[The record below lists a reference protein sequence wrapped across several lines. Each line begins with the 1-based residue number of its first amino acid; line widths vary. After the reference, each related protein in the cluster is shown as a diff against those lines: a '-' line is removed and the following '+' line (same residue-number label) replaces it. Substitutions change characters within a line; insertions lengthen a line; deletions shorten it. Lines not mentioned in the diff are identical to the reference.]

1 MAFER
6 STLRTFALAAIMSAA
21 LAACGGGGSAGESG
35 MAGDS
40 AVDTSSDAQADDP
53 RRLELQATA
62 SALAA
67 ASGASIATAA
77 DGTTKLSGTSF
88 GNVVDGDTDTYWQ
101 PTSRYGQRISVKGF
115 SATVSSVIIHEPTQT
130 VSAWRLV
137 NNANGQVLASGSSLG
152 AQKAISFS
160 PVASSK
166 LDLFIDRA
174 GSLPRIGEF
183 EVFAHGSTPPDGGD
197 PPDDGGTPPPP
208 TGTITGASCRSTGS
222 VSLSKTQVVRAG
234 QVFDGGCRTFNPTF
248 SDGGQAEGQDPVF
261 LVEKGGVLKN
271 VIIGRNGADG
281 IHIYGD
287 ATVDNITWTDV
298 GEDALTVKAAAT
310 VTVRNI
316 TGSEAND
323 KFFQLNAPTT
333 FKLENAVVNV
343 AGKLFREN
351 GGKCYPV
358 RVTVNGARLSNISEA
373 VFRSDCN
380 RSTFSLSN
388 AQLSN
393 VKAICYAGGKY
404 ASCGMK

>member
-1 MAFER
+1 MPFKKG
-6 STLRTFALAAIMSAA
+6 TFRKSALAALMGAT
-21 LAACGGGGSAGESG
+21 LVGCGGGGTDASDA
-35 MAGDS
+35 DS
-40 AVDTSSDAQADDP
+40 ATARPTASVEAERSLDM
-53 RRLELQATA
+53 QATV

-67 ASGASIATAA
+67 AAGTSIATAA
-77 DGTTKLSGTSF
+77 DGTTKASGTSF
-88 GNVVDGDTDTYWQ
+88 GNVIDGDTDTYWQ
-101 PTSRYGQRISVKGF
+101 PTSRYGQRISAKGF
-115 SATVSSVIIHEPTQT
+115 SATVSSVTIHELTQT
-130 VSAWRLV
+130 VTAWRLI
-137 NNANGQVLASGSSLG
+137 NNDTGQVLASGSGLG
-152 AQKAISFS
+152 ANRSISFA

-166 LDLFIDRA
+166 LDLLIDRA
-174 GSLPRIGEF
+174 VGLPRIGEF
-183 EVFAHGSTPPDGGD
+183 EVFAHGGTPPGGGE
-197 PPDDGGTPPPP
+197 PPDDGGSTPPPS
-208 TGTITGASCRSTGS
+208 GTITGASCRSTGS
-222 VSLSKTQVVRAG
+222 VSLSQTQIVRAG

-358 RVTVNGARLSNISEA
+358 RVTVNGARLSNIKEA

-388 AQLSN
+388 AQLSD
-393 VKAICYAGGKY
+393 VKAICYAGGQY